1 MAHCSTALKLNL
13 EDGERGRQTDTG
25 AAAGW
30 QSISPYMIRIEGK
43 PKQDVLN
50 NISVR

>member
-1 MAHCSTALKLNL
+1 MANCSTALKLNL
-13 EDGERGRQTDTG
+13 EDGERDRHTDTG

-30 QSISPYMIRIEGK
+30 QGISPCMVRLEGK